1 MKRTYIEKEREALL
15 ATFPSVLRAWIGDAK
30 LYDSSCSPEARV
42 YFVDRDGGC
51 FLKTSEKGSLKTE
64 AELTRYFHGKGLAA
78 EVLFYESGDHDY
90 LLTSR
95 VSGEDCTDAL
105 YLAEPKKLART
116 LAEVLRNLH
125 ALDASD
131 CPVVRSESYIAS
143 VEEGYRHGRFDRSI
157 FLPGMT
163 LSDRE
168 SEYAFFCAHKHLLAK
183 DTLIHGDACL
193 PNIML
198 DSWRWSGLID
208 LGNGGRA
215 DRHIDLFW
223 GAWTL
228 LYNLKTDA
236 YRQYFFDAYGC
247 EFLDDERLR
256 LVAAAEC
263 FG

>member
-1 MKRTYIEKEREALL
+1 MKRTPITVNTQDFPRDLQPWL
-15 ATFPSVLRAWIGDAK
+15 SGAT

-42 YFVDRDGGC
+42 YFLDRGDGYY
-51 FLKTSEKGSLKTE
+51 LKKAEKGSLQKE
-64 AELTRYFHGKGLAA
+64 AELTRYFHQKGLSS
-78 EVLFYESGDHDY
+78 EVLFYESGEQDF

-95 VSGEDCTDAL
+95 VGGEDCTDAL
-105 YLAEPKKLART
+105 YLGDPKRLART
-116 LAEVLRNLH
+116 LAEVLRELH

-131 CPVVRSESYIAS
+131 CPFDRRESYCAS
-143 VEEGYRHGRFDRSI
+143 VKEGYTCGRFDRSI

-163 LSDRE
+163 LGNRE
-168 SEYAFFCAHKHLLAK
+168 SEYAFFSAHEHLLAC

-198 DSWRWSGLID
+198 DSWRFSGLID

-228 LYNLKTDA
+228 AYNLKTDA
-236 YRQYFFDAYGC
+236 YRHYFFDAYGRD
-247 EFLDDERLR
+247 LVDDERLR
-256 LVAAAEC
+256 IVAAAEC